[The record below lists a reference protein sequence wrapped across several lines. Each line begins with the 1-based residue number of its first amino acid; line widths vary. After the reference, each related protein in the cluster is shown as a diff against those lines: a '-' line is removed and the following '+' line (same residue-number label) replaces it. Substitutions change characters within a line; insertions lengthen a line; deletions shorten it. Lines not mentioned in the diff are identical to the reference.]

1 MSKHQ
6 VSDVRFE
13 IQLNAI
19 SSLFWYLGG
28 SERCLFV
35 CHVASSVRMQVKMG
49 IVRQNSAG
57 EKTTATTRATKPKI
71 IVAWDFS
78 RKPSGTFYRV
88 LLDEFGRSHPGGDYE
103 LIQRSVA
110 LCRDDFVASRLAAL
124 AEYFGAKVG
133 CFTVEREGLDT
144 KSQEEGR
151 AFVERV
157 LSQRLH
163 RRGRHP
169 SARH

>member
-1 MSKHQ
+1 MCQ
-6 VSDVRFE
+6 VSGVRFE
-13 IQLNAI
+13 TQLDSV
-19 SSLFWYLGG
+19 SSSFWCLRGG
-28 SERCLFV
+28 ELCLFV
-35 CHVASSVRMQVKMG
+35 CRAVSLGRMQVKMG
-49 IVRQNSAG
+49 RVRQNSAG
-57 EKTTATTRATKPKI
+57 EKTTMTTRVTKTKY

-78 RKPSGTFYRV
+78 RKPSGTFYRF

-103 LIQRSVA
+103 LIQHSVA
-110 LCRDDFVASRLAAL
+110 LCRDDFIASRLAAL

-133 CFTVEREGLDT
+133 WFKVEREGLDA
-144 KSQEEGR
+144 KSKDEAR

>member
-1 MSKHQ
+1 MSYFVWLAL
-6 VSDVRFE
+6 VSAAVLWF
-13 IQLNAI
+13 Q
-19 SSLFWYLGG
+19 SG
-28 SERCLFV
+28 SFML
-35 CHVASSVRMQVKMG
+35 
-49 IVRQNSAG
+49 
-57 EKTTATTRATKPKI
+57 
-71 IVAWDFS
+71 
-78 RKPSGTFYRV
+78 RV
-88 LLDEFGRSHPGGDYE
+88 TE

-144 KSQEEGR
+144 KSQEEAR

-163 RRGRHP
+163 QRGRK
-169 SARH
+169 RK